1 MSWLPFMSNVL
12 FLYNRRPLNHQP
24 YPSTGTLYNSHAQKY
39 LVAGAQGILL
49 PQCESKKDVERVV
62 EAVKF
67 PPIGLRGLAGERWN
81 AWGMA
86 QSSRGDDSDVDN
98 SNAAQQSKPPPS
110 QQQQQQRSK
119 PVFLSIADCVIESN
133 RNSVVGVLVETRRG
147 LDALEEILSIKE
159 LDLVFLAPT
168 DLSSDL
174 GLYGQIRHPTV
185 LQLLEDSVNRIHKY
199 NQEQRITKQGW
210 HAVSVGTLAVS
221 ADDYAYWRDRNVTV
235 LCGVAQCMFVDGAKG
250 FMDTVNEYS
259 ER

>member
-1 MSWLPFMSNVL
+1 ML
-12 FLYNRRPLNHQP
+12 
-24 YPSTGTLYNSHAQKY
+24 
-39 LVAGAQGILL
+39 GAWRNQ
-49 PQCESKKDVERVV
+49 VV
-62 EAVKF
+62 V
-67 PPIGLRGLAGERWN
+67 
-81 AWGMA
+81 MT
-86 QSSRGDDSDVDN
+86 VT
-98 SNAAQQSKPPPS
+98 
-110 QQQQQQRSK
+110 
-119 PVFLSIADCVIESN
+119 
-133 RNSVVGVLVETRRG
+133 VGVLVETLRG